1 MAVLFKEFVAQ
12 KHYSFHEGFD
22 DWREA
27 IRAACAPL
35 VADGTI
41 QKEYVSYIIEKVEE
55 LGPYIVIAP
64 EICIPHAERGRGV
77 NRTAMCFMK
86 SETPVRF
93 HEDGEHDARIFVV
106 FAAADDEEHIQNLME
121 LSERLSD
128 EETVAKLL
136 AATTPEDLLA
146 IEE

>member
-41 QKEYVSYIIEKVEE
+41 QKEYVSYIIEKIEE

-64 EICIPHAERGRGV
+64 EMCIPHAERGRGV

-106 FAAADDEEHIQNLME
+106 LAAADDEEHIQNLIE

>member
-1 MAVLFKEFVAQ
+1 MAVLFKEFVTQ
-12 KHYSFHEGFD
+12 RHYSFHEGFD
-22 DWREA
+22 DWRDA

-106 FAAADDEEHIQNLME
+106 LAAADDEEHIQNLME

>member
-1 MAVLFKEFVAQ
+1 MFKEFVAQ

-22 DWREA
+22 DWRDA

-106 FAAADDEEHIQNLME
+106 LAAADDEEHIQNLME

>member
-1 MAVLFKEFVAQ
+1 MFKEFVTQ

-22 DWREA
+22 DWRDA

-77 NRTAMCFMK
+77 NRTAMCFMR

-106 FAAADDEEHIQNLME
+106 LAAADDEEHIQNLME

>member
-1 MAVLFKEFVAQ
+1 MFKEFVAQ

-106 FAAADDEEHIQNLME
+106 LAAADDEEHIQNLIE

-146 IEE
+146 IEG

>member
-64 EICIPHAERGRGV
+64 EICIPH
-77 NRTAMCFMK
+77 
-86 SETPVRF
+86 
-93 HEDGEHDARIFVV
+93 EDGEHDARIFVV
-106 FAAADDEEHIQNLME
+106 LAAADDEEHIQNLME

-136 AATTPEDLLA
+136 AATTPEDLFA

>member
-35 VADGTI
+35 VMDGTI

-106 FAAADDEEHIQNLME
+106 LAAADDEEHIQNLME

>member
-22 DWREA
+22 DWRDA
-27 IRAACAPL
+27 IRVACAPL

-106 FAAADDEEHIQNLME
+106 LAAAD
-121 LSERLSD
+121 
-128 EETVAKLL
+128 
-136 AATTPEDLLA
+136 
-146 IEE
+146 

>member
-1 MAVLFKEFVAQ
+1 MFKEFVTQ

-22 DWREA
+22 DWRDA

-35 VADGTI
+35 EADGTI
-41 QKEYVSYIIEKVEE
+41 QPEYASFIIEKVEE

-64 EICIPHAERGRGV
+64 DICIPHAERGRGV

-86 SETPVRF
+86 TEKPVRF
-93 HEDGEHDARIFVV
+93 HEDGEHDARLFVV
-106 FAAADDEEHIQNLME
+106 LAAADDDEHIQNLME

-136 AATTPEDLLA
+136 AATSPADLLA

>member
-1 MAVLFKEFVAQ
+1 MFKEFVAQ

-22 DWREA
+22 DWRDA

-35 VADGTI
+35 VMDGTI

-106 FAAADDEEHIQNLME
+106 LAAADDEEHIQNLME

-136 AATTPEDLLA
+136 VATTTEDLLA

>member
-1 MAVLFKEFVAQ
+1 MFKEFVTQ

-22 DWREA
+22 DWRDA

-35 VADGTI
+35 EADGMI
-41 QKEYVSYIIEKVEE
+41 QPEYASFIIEKVEE

-64 EICIPHAERGRGV
+64 DICIPHAERGRGV

-86 SETPVRF
+86 TEKPVRF
-93 HEDGEHDARIFVV
+93 HEDGEHDARLFVV
-106 FAAADDEEHIQNLME
+106 LAAADDDEHIQNLME

-136 AATTPEDLLA
+136 AATSPADLLA

>member
-22 DWREA
+22 DWRDA

-106 FAAADDEEHIQNLME
+106 LAAADDEEHIQNLME
-121 LSERLSD
+121 LSDRLSD

>member
-1 MAVLFKEFVAQ
+1 MFKEFVAQ

-106 FAAADDEEHIQNLME
+106 LAAADDEEHIQNLME
-121 LSERLSD
+121 VSERLSD

>member
-22 DWREA
+22 DWRDA

-106 FAAADDEEHIQNLME
+106 LAAADDEEHIQNLME

-136 AATTPEDLLA
+136 VATTPEDLLA

>member
-35 VADGTI
+35 VMDGTI

-106 FAAADDEEHIQNLME
+106 LAAADDEEHIQNLME

-136 AATTPEDLLA
+136 VATTPEDLLA

>member
-55 LGPYIVIAP
+55 LGPYIVSAP

-106 FAAADDEEHIQNLME
+106 LAAADDEEHIQNLME

>member
-77 NRTAMCFMK
+77 NRSAMCFMK

-106 FAAADDEEHIQNLME
+106 LAAADDEEHIQNLME

>member
-1 MAVLFKEFVAQ
+1 VAVLFKEFVAQ

-22 DWREA
+22 DWRDA

-35 VADGTI
+35 VMDGTI

-106 FAAADDEEHIQNLME
+106 LAAADDEEHIQNLME

-136 AATTPEDLLA
+136 VATTPEDLLA

>member
-1 MAVLFKEFVAQ
+1 MFKEFVAQ

-106 FAAADDEEHIQNLME
+106 LAAADDEEHIQNLIE

>member
-22 DWREA
+22 DWRDA

-35 VADGTI
+35 VMDGTI

-106 FAAADDEEHIQNLME
+106 LAAADDEEHIQNLME

-136 AATTPEDLLA
+136 VATTPEDLLA

>member
-22 DWREA
+22 DWRDA

-106 FAAADDEEHIQNLME
+106 LAAADDEEHIQNLME

-128 EETVAKLL
+128 EEIVAKLL
-136 AATTPEDLLA
+136 AATTPEDLLV

>member
-1 MAVLFKEFVAQ
+1 MTLLFKEFVEQ
-12 KHYSFHEGFD
+12 NHYSFHEGFD
-22 DWREA
+22 DWRDA

-35 VADGTI
+35 EADGTI
-41 QKEYVSYIIEKVEE
+41 DPAYASFIIEKVED

-64 EICIPHAERGRGV
+64 DICIPHAERERGV

-86 SETPVRF
+86 TEKPVRF

-106 FAAADDEEHIQNLME
+106 LAAADDDEHIRNLME

-128 EETVAKLL
+128 ETIVAKLL
-136 AATTPEDLLA
+136 AATSPEDLRA

>member
-1 MAVLFKEFVAQ
+1 MFKEFVAQ

-22 DWREA
+22 DWRDA

-106 FAAADDEEHIQNLME
+106 LAAADDEEHIQNLME

-136 AATTPEDLLA
+136 AATTPEDLLV

>member
-1 MAVLFKEFVAQ
+1 MFKEFVAQ

-22 DWREA
+22 DWRDA

-35 VADGTI
+35 VAAGTI

-106 FAAADDEEHIQNLME
+106 LAAADDEEHIQNLME

>member
-1 MAVLFKEFVAQ
+1 MFKEFVAQ

-106 FAAADDEEHIQNLME
+106 LAAADDEEHIQNLME
-121 LSERLSD
+121 LSELLSD

>member
-22 DWREA
+22 DWRDA

-106 FAAADDEEHIQNLME
+106 LAAADDEEHIQNLIE

>member
-22 DWREA
+22 DWRDA

-35 VADGTI
+35 VMDGTI

-106 FAAADDEEHIQNLME
+106 LAAADDEEHIQNLME
-121 LSERLSD
+121 LSELLSD

-136 AATTPEDLLA
+136 VATTPEDLLA

>member
-22 DWREA
+22 DWRDA

-35 VADGTI
+35 VMDGTI

-106 FAAADDEEHIQNLME
+106 LAAADDEEHIQNLME
-121 LSERLSD
+121 LSELLSD

-146 IEE
+146 IEK

>member
-1 MAVLFKEFVAQ
+1 MAVLFKEFVTQ

-22 DWREA
+22 DWRDA

-35 VADGTI
+35 VMDGTI

-106 FAAADDEEHIQNLME
+106 LAAADDEEHIQNLME

-136 AATTPEDLLA
+136 VATTPEDLLA

>member
-1 MAVLFKEFVAQ
+1 MFKEFVAQ

-106 FAAADDEEHIQNLME
+106 LAAADDEEHIQNLME

-136 AATTPEDLLA
+136 AATTPEDLLV

>member
-1 MAVLFKEFVAQ
+1 MFKEFVTQ
-12 KHYSFHEGFD
+12 RHYSFHEGFD
-22 DWREA
+22 DWRDA

-106 FAAADDEEHIQNLME
+106 LAAADDEEHIQNLME

-136 AATTPEDLLA
+136 AATTPEDLLV

>member
-1 MAVLFKEFVAQ
+1 VAVLFKEFVAQ

-22 DWREA
+22 DWRDA

-35 VADGTI
+35 VMDGTI

-106 FAAADDEEHIQNLME
+106 LAAADDEEHIQNLME

>member
-1 MAVLFKEFVAQ
+1 VAVLFKEFVAQ

-106 FAAADDEEHIQNLME
+106 LAAADDEEHIQNLME

>member
-1 MAVLFKEFVAQ
+1 MAVLFKEFVTQ

-22 DWREA
+22 DWRDA

-35 VADGTI
+35 VMDGTI

-64 EICIPHAERGRGV
+64 EICIPHAERRRGV

-106 FAAADDEEHIQNLME
+106 LAAADDEEHIQNLME

>member
-1 MAVLFKEFVAQ
+1 MAVLFKEFVTQ
-12 KHYSFHEGFD
+12 RHYSFHEGFD

-35 VADGTI
+35 VMDGTI

-86 SETPVRF
+86 SETPVRV

-106 FAAADDEEHIQNLME
+106 LAAADDEEHIQNLME

>member
-106 FAAADDEEHIQNLME
+106 LAAADDEEHIQNLME

>member
-1 MAVLFKEFVAQ
+1 MFKEFVAQ

-22 DWREA
+22 DWRDA

-106 FAAADDEEHIQNLME
+106 LAAADDEEHIQNLME

-136 AATTPEDLLA
+136 VATTPEDLLA

>member
-1 MAVLFKEFVAQ
+1 MFKEFVAQ

-22 DWREA
+22 DWRDA

-106 FAAADDEEHIQNLME
+106 LAAADDEEHIQNLME

-128 EETVAKLL
+128 EEIVAKLL
-136 AATTPEDLLA
+136 AATTPEDLLV